1 MYSATQKYITMS
13 KKFSERDRV
22 VVFGIH
28 GRITATVLTNEDA
41 SGLILFKPDEGQVW
55 TGPTIAHK
63 RQLKRL
69 KTRKVWIAPL
79 DINSRS
85 AQVCVSYVK
94 KTGWREFI
102 EANE

>member
-1 MYSATQKYITMS
+1 MS
-13 KKFSERDRV
+13 NFNKNDRV
-22 VVFGIH
+22 VVYGPT
-28 GRITATVLTNEDA
+28 GKITATVLTNEDA
-41 SGLILFKPDEGQVW
+41 SGLILFKPDDGQVW

-79 DINSRS
+79 DINSRN

-102 EANE
+102 ESDA